1 MKGRIIGSR
10 GSNIRR
16 LQEQTGATISIV
28 ASNIT
33 IRGTQDQIA
42 AARIAVNQILHP
54 PSVTLTC
61 YPKYLGALIG
71 PRGATIRSLQQ
82 SMKARINVDS
92 SSTPC
97 LITISAE
104 SQEIVDFA
112 RNQVLNIV
120 NPPCIHIVCA
130 STEFLG
136 NLIGPRGSTIKQL
149 QEETL
154 CHIDVDSRS
163 TPATVTITGPNEES
177 MSKAEQRVRRILQ
190 PPQTKLVFQTSSRLN
205 RLIGSQGSTITH
217 LQEMTNTRIHIADQ
231 SSKGSSKESSKGGG
245 AVVINISGFKIDDVE
260 RASKIIRGI
269 LEPYVL
275 ELSAPKNIAGAII
288 GNNGEHIN
296 AMNEYCNR
304 LISIGKEAESMCDRR
319 FESKIQKGGGGR
331 GSGGGEENPF
341 KKYVEI
347 ECYVYGR
354 NPNICER
361 TITISI
367 ASNYLEC
374 LTIVQ
379 EFVQNEINAAV
390 RASDYM
396 GPEGTLLREQANTWS
411 MTQSCLADEAQA
423 AYKVGNREEASR
435 LSTQAREAAEHM
447 RSANLQARD
456 AIYKHRNA
464 GRQEDTFLD
473 LHGLFVN
480 EALYYLKKVLQH
492 FVNNDTVDELE
503 CVTGAGHH
511 SPFGI
516 GKIKEAVLNVV
527 ESLHL
532 NYKVKNEG
540 SYLIFC

>member
-1 MKGRIIGSR
+1 MKGRIIGPR
-10 GSNIRR
+10 GSTIRR
-16 LQEQTGATISIV
+16 LQEQTGAIISIV
-28 ASNIT
+28 ATNIH

-42 AARIAVNQILHP
+42 AAQIAVNQILHP

-61 YPKYLGALIG
+61 NQKYVGALIG

-82 SMKARINVDS
+82 STGARIQVDS

-112 RNQVLNIV
+112 RNKVLDIV

-136 NLIGPRGSTIKQL
+136 NLIGPRGSTIKRL

-154 CHIDVDSRS
+154 CRIEVDSRS
-163 TPATVTITGPNEES
+163 TPATVTITGPNEETR
-177 MSKAEQRVRRILQ
+177 KQAEQRVRHIIQ

-205 RLIGSQGSTITH
+205 RLIGSKGSTIKR
-217 LQEMTNTRIHIADQ
+217 LQEMTNTRINIADQ
-231 SSKGSSKESSKGGG
+231 SSKGSSKGGG
-245 AVVINISGFKIDDVE
+245 AVVINISGLKIDDVE

-269 LEPYVL
+269 LEPFVL

-288 GNNGEHIN
+288 GDNGEHIN

-319 FESKIQKGGGGR
+319 FESKIQKGGG
-331 GSGGGEENPF
+331 SLYLENPF

-367 ASNYLEC
+367 ASNHLEC

-379 EFVQNEINAAV
+379 EFVQHEINAAI
-390 RASDYM
+390 RASDYT

-411 MTQSCLADEAQA
+411 MTRSRLSDEAQA
-423 AYKVGNREEASR
+423 AYKVGNLEEASR
-435 LSTQAREAAEHM
+435 LSTQAREADEHM

-456 AIYKHRNA
+456 AIYNHRNA

-473 LHGLFVN
+473 LHGLYVN
-480 EALYYLKKVLQH
+480 EALYYLKKILQH
-492 FVNNDTVDELE
+492 FLKNDTVDELE

-516 GKIKEAVLNVV
+516 GKIKEAVLTLV